1 MESKEFDEILEQVV
15 AKVHAVLGS
24 KASEYATDEDRL
36 FNFKTAARL
45 QNMGIPQALGG
56 MMAKH
61 TVSVYDMIET
71 GKEYPI
77 EKWDEKII
85 DHINYLILLRA
96 CLIENAKP
104 DKD

>member
-1 MESKEFDEILEQVV
+1 MTGEDFQEILTDVV
-15 AKVHAVLGS
+15 AKVYDVLGS
-24 KASEYATDEDRL
+24 KANEYATDDDRL

-45 QNMGIPQALGG
+45 QNIGIPQALGG

-71 GKEYPI
+71 GTEYPI

-96 CLIENAKP
+96 CLVENAKP
-104 DKD
+104 VKD